1 MNQICLL
8 RLLCICCFFQIQ
20 QTSDYCIPDNT
31 VLQSVPD
38 YVEKLL
44 FEVVGF
50 PQILFFLFLQDFPET
65 PQLSGLATLKCLLPN
80 YTASCRKSHSM
91 HFPIIQETL
100 ISYINIFIRYLPRC
114 TDSSAP
120 LILRCICTDIIP
132 FLIPSCFIYNSF
144 HFVFSPLKQQKQS
157 PISTH
162 GSLSSIH
169 RVFSDLYI
177 YAYSQK
183 SVLNCSGFTPDF
195 IKLIFPN
202 QTTPGYSF
210 FQVYHF
216 DKFMSIN
223 VFF

>member
-1 MNQICLL
+1 MPASQLHGILPEESL
-8 RLLCICCFFQIQ
+8 RAL
-20 QTSDYCIPDNT
+20 SDYSGNT
-31 VLQSVPD
+31 
-38 YVEKLL
+38 YLL
-44 FEVVGF
+44 YKYIHPVSPPLYRFFCSAHSALYMYGYHTF
-50 PQILFFLFLQDFPET
+50 SDSILFHLQLFPF
-65 PQLSGLATLKCLLPN
+65 
-80 YTASCRKSHSM
+80 
-91 HFPIIQETL
+91 
-100 ISYINIFIRYLPRC
+100 
-114 TDSSAP
+114 
-120 LILRCICTDIIP
+120 CI
-132 FLIPSCFIYNSF
+132 
-144 HFVFSPLKQQKQS
+144 SPLKQQKQS

-223 VFF
+223 VRF

>member
-1 MNQICLL
+1 MWKNY
-8 RLLCICCFFQIQ
+8 F
-20 QTSDYCIPDNT
+20 SES
-31 VLQSVPD
+31 SVPRKSSSS
-38 YVEKLL
+38 YFHKTFRKLHS
-44 FEVVGF
+44 
-50 PQILFFLFLQDFPET
+50 FLE
-65 PQLSGLATLKCLLPN
+65 LATLKCLLPN
-80 YTASCRKSHSM
+80 YTASCRKSHSV

-223 VFF
+223 VRF

>member
-1 MNQICLL
+1 MPVFQLHDSLPEESLRALSHYSGNTYLL
-8 RLLCICCFFQIQ
+8 YKYIHPVSPPLYRFFC
-20 QTSDYCIPDNT
+20 S
-31 VLQSVPD
+31 
-38 YVEKLL
+38 
-44 FEVVGF
+44 
-50 PQILFFLFLQDFPET
+50 
-65 PQLSGLATLKCLLPN
+65 
-80 YTASCRKSHSM
+80 
-91 HFPIIQETL
+91 
-100 ISYINIFIRYLPRC
+100 
-114 TDSSAP
+114 

-210 FQVYHF
+210 
-216 DKFMSIN
+216 
-223 VFF
+223 